1 MEIVDSTLVW
11 VRFSELPLE
20 LFDEESSI
28 CYGKHVGKTMK
39 IDKITL
45 QADRG
50 KYARVCMEV
59 DLSEPLVPFISILG
73 CLQRVEY
80 EGPFVICFDCEKYSH
95 KPKNCTATSKQP
107 TKLNPS
113 ESKIPDEQEGLEKLY
128 GPWIFSARRRM
139 RTVVNE
145 AGQQVQTTSM
155 RRRRKTLTLIRKLRM
170 RGAHGKLRANK
181 KVKDNPRG
189 VRGPSGLKRI
199 RATWRVVEWVN
210 PDMPFWRI

>member
-1 MEIVDSTLVW
+1 
-11 VRFSELPLE
+11 
-20 LFDEESSI
+20 
-28 CYGKHVGKTMK
+28 MK

-50 KYARVCMEV
+50 KNARVCMEV
-59 DLSEPLVPFISILG
+59 NLSEPLVPFISILG

-95 KPKNCTATSKQP
+95 EPENYTATSKQP
-107 TKLNPS
+107 TKPNPP

-128 GPWIFSARRRM
+128 RPWIFSARRRM
-139 RTVVNE
+139 RTVVND
-145 AGQQVQTTSM
+145 ACQQVQTTSL
-155 RRRRKTLTLIRKLRM
+155 RRRRKTLTLIWKLRM
-170 RGAHGKLRANK
+170 RGSHGKLRANK

-189 VRGPSGLKRI
+189 VRGPSGQKRI
-199 RATWRVVEWVN
+199 MATWRVVEWVN